1 MAGEAVVDEGKR
13 LTKWLRRLRGTAE
26 FVYIAS
32 LCGSVAMLV
41 VAFIPRSPVVLALP
55 TTLLTGLDRIGGVAT
70 GVVVYPMGEVVFEV
84 TDPTLA
90 QRMLYLATILP
101 GLLLVADIAR
111 RLARLLKSA
120 QDTDPFTTQ
129 TVREL
134 TLVAKITAFGGLA
147 VYAVGN
153 VAMWLLASTM
163 LDSGARVDPVQSPVG
178 WLAVGFIF
186 AAFAQLIARGVAMRT
201 ELDTVI

>member
-1 MAGEAVVDEGKR
+1 MAGEVVVEEGKR

-55 TTLLTGLDRIGGVAT
+55 TTLLSGLDRIGGVAA